1 MMLSALKIIAAASAA
16 GLAIFMM
23 IMGYIS
29 WWFAPV
35 MLAWNISPLVVA
47 YIFTARTSWSPV
59 PLSMLL
65 FAIGY
70 VIVAALIY
78 YDWFFRQ
85 PPGMNGFAYLL
96 VPFLGWIGLPCA
108 CTVASLI
115 TVIQKLRGV

>member
-1 MMLSALKIIAAASAA
+1 MI
-16 GLAIFMM
+16 

-29 WWFAPV
+29 LWFAPV

-47 YIFTARTSWSPV
+47 YIFTARTRWSSMPV
-59 PLSMLL
+59 FMLL

-108 CTVASLI
+108 CAVASLI
-115 TVIQKLRGV
+115 SLIQKFRGV